1 MINIVNEADRCLQ
14 CRKPMCMEGC
24 PVHTHIPEI
33 IAMFKE
39 NRVMEAGKVLFENNP
54 MSVVCAI
61 VCNHE
66 AQCTGHCVLGRKGN
80 PVRFY
85 EIEQYISDTYLDRME
100 IDHPEKKKQKAAVI
114 GAGPA
119 GMTTAIILAE
129 NGYQVTV
136 FDGKEKIGG
145 MLQYGI
151 PEFRLPKT
159 ILDRYEKRLREM
171 GIRIRP
177 NTTLGGTLHI
187 DDLFRDGYDSVFI
200 GTGTWRPKKLGLKG
214 ESLPNVHFGI
224 SYLSSPQSYHL
235 GETVAVIGMGNVAMD
250 CARTAFRHGA
260 KRVLLYARGKRI
272 AASDDEVMYTK
283 LDGAEFVFGKAIQEF
298 TEEGPV
304 FKTAVFDEEG
314 NVTGY
319 EQEEETVHA
328 DSTIIAISQG
338 PKDKLLL
345 TTAGLEANDRGLLI
359 VDDNFM
365 TTCKGVFA
373 AGDVVHGSLTVVHAV
388 DDAKKAAQAMI
399 DYMEKKQS
407 V

>member
-1 MINIVNEADRCLQ
+1 MD
-14 CRKPMCMEGC
+14 
-24 PVHTHIPEI
+24 
-33 IAMFKE
+33 
-39 NRVMEAGKVLFENNP
+39 
-54 MSVVCAI
+54 
-61 VCNHE
+61 
-66 AQCTGHCVLGRKGN
+66 
-80 PVRFY
+80 
-85 EIEQYISDTYLDRME
+85 IERA
-100 IDHPEKKKQKAAVI
+100 EKKDHRAAVI

-119 GMTTAIILAE
+119 GMTAAIILAKS
-129 NGYQVTV
+129 GYQVTV

-159 ILDRYEKRLREM
+159 ILDRYEKRLHDM

-187 DDLFRDGYDSVFI
+187 DDLFRDGYSSVFI

-250 CARTAFRHGA
+250 CARTAFRNGA
-260 KRVLLYARGKRI
+260 RRVLLYARGKRI
-272 AASDDEVMYTK
+272 AASEDEVMYTK
-283 LDGAEFVFGKAIQEF
+283 LDGAEFVFGKAIQGF

-304 FKTAVFDEEG
+304 FKTAVFDE
-314 NVTGY
+314 NDKVVGY
-319 EQEEETVHA
+319 EEGIETVHA

-359 VDDNFM
+359 VDENFM
-365 TTCKGVFA
+365 TTCEGVFA
-373 AGDVVHGSLTVVHAV
+373 AGDVVHGSMTVVHAV
-388 DDAKKAAQAMI
+388 DDAKKAAQAMMT
-399 DYMEKKQS
+399 YMETACGS
-407 V
+407 RS